1 VGEGRSRSVDGEN
14 GLNDL
19 DDLLGDDSQPPPE
32 NRIPLRMKPLPS
44 ATQFR
49 APVTVQFL
57 AEVMGKQ
64 ARQIHGRLAKCPT
77 AGTRMYGGKAQPTYD
92 FMTAMQYLV
101 TPKGDIEDWF
111 ATKNAGSLPPYINKM
126 FWDSAHQRNRVMRS
140 SNDLWHTDE
149 VLIVLGRAAMMIK
162 EEVKTWIEEL
172 PEKDILSNEQ
182 YHSLVDSTNRL
193 LVMIRERLVEMPSTG
208 LTEANMSHYIA
219 DELETG
225 AMPVVED
232 TSE

>member
-1 VGEGRSRSVDGEN
+1 
-14 GLNDL
+14 
-19 DDLLGDDSQPPPE
+19 
-32 NRIPLRMKPLPS
+32 MPS
-44 ATQFR
+44 PTLFR

-64 ARQIHGRLAKCPT
+64 PRSIHGRLAKCPVAT
-77 AGTRMYGGKAQPTYD
+77 TKMHGGKVMPLYD
-92 FMTAMQYLV
+92 FMTAMEYLV
-101 TPKGDIEDWF
+101 KPKGDIEDWF
-111 ATKNAGSLPPYINKM
+111 ASKNAGSLPPYINKM

-149 VLIVLGRAAMMIK
+149 VLVVLGRAAMMIK

-172 PEKDILSNEQ
+172 PEKDILTNDQ

-208 LTEANMSHYIA
+208 LTEANMAHTIS
-219 DELETG
+219 DELEQG
-225 AMPVVED
+225 EVVQEEGEKD
-232 TSE
+232 DHHH